1 MNDSSSCAVNR
12 SGAGPALFL
21 LSVSIFLLTSGGHIY
36 VRDEGAMLFMS
47 RSLIDHGWFDV
58 PINPNT
64 GGGKIGPDGRYYM
77 PFGVLQPLLATPF
90 VQLGRLMMSWADAQY
105 IDNMTAPWFS
115 ALATAWLCVLF
126 HRFLLRLGVA
136 RRPAFFAALSLGFST
151 PFWVYAQTFFAE
163 PLTALSILASAEAI
177 FRYGETRSILFILHA
192 GIWMMIVLI
201 VRPIAGTALPAL
213 FLYLLLVE
221 KRSADHHEAPQSVRP
236 ILVFST
242 LCCAAVA
249 LLLGYNQIRFG
260 GWIETGYEYLPD
272 GRLRSFTLDP
282 LQGLRIL
289 FFSPGKSIF
298 IFAPIAAS
306 AIAGMVMLARSRRTR
321 AEAVLTALM
330 PAMFISVLCRWAE
343 VEGGVCWGPRLFLP
357 ALPVMLLA
365 IAPLLSLKKRTVSIV
380 LISLGIAGFAIQSLG
395 VTINFST
402 YIASHISEYFNSQSG
417 YYRFEFNPLPGHIS
431 ELKKLILSP
440 GLMSQLPPQIAAA
453 HRSMSQINYAEG
465 LNVWWLLSYQNR
477 LNPSFILTLA
487 GIQLAMLS
495 TGIILTVRVLTR
507 RPDHGNGR

>member
-1 MNDSSSCAVNR
+1 MNR
-12 SGAGPALFL
+12 SEAGLAIFF
-21 LSVSIFLLTSGGHIY
+21 LSVAIFMLTSGGHLY

-58 PINPNT
+58 PYNPNT

-77 PFGVLQPLLATPF
+77 PFGVLQPLLAIPL
-90 VQLGRLMMSWADAQY
+90 VYLGRLMIPWADAQY

-115 ALATAWLCVLF
+115 AFVTAWLCVIF
-126 HRFLLRLGVA
+126 HRFLLKLGVA
-136 RRPAFFAALSLGFST
+136 GRPAFFTALSIGFST

-177 FRYGETRSILFILHA
+177 FRYGETRSIRFILKA

-201 VRPIAGTALPAL
+201 VRPIAGTALPPL

-221 KRSADHHEAPQSVRP
+221 KRSAKHHNTPQNLRP
-236 ILVFST
+236 IVVFSA

-249 LLLGYNQIRFG
+249 LLLGYNKIRFG

-282 LQGLRIL
+282 LHGLSIL

-298 IFAPIAAS
+298 IFAPMALAAV
-306 AIAGMVMLARSRRTR
+306 AGMLILARSNRTR
-321 AEAVLTALM
+321 AESVLTALT
-330 PAMFISVLCRWAE
+330 PAMFIAILCRWAE

-365 IAPLLSLKKRTVSIV
+365 IAPLLTMQKRAITIV
-380 LISLGIAGFAIQSLG
+380 LIGLGITGFAIQALG
-395 VTINFST
+395 VAINFST
-402 YIASHISEYFNSQSG
+402 YIASHISEYFNSETG
-417 YYRFEFNPLPGHIS
+417 YYRFGFNPFPGHIS

-440 GLMSQLPPQIAAA
+440 GLMSQLPHEIAAA
-453 HRSMSQINYAEG
+453 YRSMTQVNYAEG
-465 LNVWWLLSYQNR
+465 WNVWWLLSYQNR
-477 LNPSFILTLA
+477 LNPSFIVTLA
-487 GIQLAMLS
+487 CIQLAMLF
-495 TGIILTVRVLTR
+495 TGIILTLRTLTR
-507 RPDHGNGR
+507 KPEAGNGP